1 MKLAVEVGKTVLVD
15 LMPSQ
20 NHACTRHEMKKVM
33 IRLDPGGRRVKS
45 RIRTGDVYYRGKRKK
60 NAYKTREQSESIS
73 LAANVKAR
81 ICSRLAVRVSVRV
94 RSQYALLNY
103 TKTHSLSILINN

>member
-33 IRLDPGGRRVKS
+33 MRLDSGGRRVKS
-45 RIRTGDVYYRGKRKK
+45 RIRTGHVYYRGKRIKS
-60 NAYKTREQSESIS
+60 AYKTREQRGI
-73 LAANVKAR
+73 N
-81 ICSRLAVRVSVRV
+81 IIGSRGEPIG
-94 RSQYALLNY
+94 RSR
-103 TKTHSLSILINN
+103 